1 MPATVEAGMN
11 PISPMSLAAA
21 LSVAALTAAGCAA
34 GAHPGAAR
42 PPGTAAPAGPW
53 TAGPSTPAAGN
64 AGSSTPAAGGPAML
78 AASGGTPTSTGSAGG
93 SPAVGP
99 ATVTAQGVGTVSG
112 TPDTM
117 TIGIGVST
125 TGPHA
130 ADALSQNNSIAAAV
144 QAALRR
150 DGVPA
155 ADIATTGLSLQQNW
169 NGGGPSGYA
178 AFDEVTATVHDP
190 AASGHVIDDALA
202 PAGDAGRLDE
212 VQLTF
217 ADSDPLMAAARTSA
231 VQSARAQ
238 ATQMAAALG
247 GRLGPLVSLTAA
259 PTAQPSYFQGG
270 YGSAAAGP
278 SGVNVPVQPGT
289 QKVTTEVTGVWQVVG

>member
-1 MPATVEAGMN
+1 MN
-11 PISPMSLAAA
+11 LTSPMSVAAA
-21 LSVAALTAAGCAA
+21 VTLAALTAAGCSGGPHS
-34 GAHPGAAR
+34 GALR
-42 PPGTAAPAGPW
+42 PPGP
-53 TAGPSTPAAGN
+53 TAGPGAPLI
-64 AGSSTPAAGGPAML
+64 AGSRPAVL
-78 AASGGTPTSTGSAGG
+78 AASGAPDTSVTATSVTATPAT
-93 SPAVGP
+93 GP

-125 TGPHA
+125 TAPHA
-130 ADALSQNNSIAAAV
+130 ADALGQNNTIAAAV

-150 DGVPA
+150 DGVAP

-169 NGGGPSGYA
+169 NGTGPSGYA

-217 ADSDPLMAAARTSA
+217 ADSDPLMAAARTAA

-247 GRLGPLVSLTAA
+247 GHLGPLVSLAAA
-259 PTAQPSYFQGG
+259 PSAQPTFFQGG
-270 YGSAAAGP
+270 YGAASAGTSSA
-278 SGVNVPVQPGT
+278 VPVQPGT
-289 QKVTTEVTGVWQVVG
+289 QKVTTQVTGVWQVVG